1 MWFLRNIRSRSW
13 QILRNWAV
21 QKGTRGLRQT
31 AWNASIQ
38 FLRNF
43 KLKGNKY
50 SIKNYFLLF
59 EKKTWFRPND
69 YYSKWLR

>member
-1 MWFLRNIRSRSW
+1 
-13 QILRNWAV
+13 V

-38 FLRNF
+38 LLRNL

-59 EKKTWFRPND
+59 EKRPDLGQTIIIAND
-69 YYSKWLR
+69 